1 MGLLIPEI
9 NREQERTL
17 LYRKFNMSKEL
28 KDETLKALI
37 SKENNNL
44 IIIFIFNPENTE
56 ISNE

>member
-44 IIIFIFNPENTE
+44 IIIFIFNPENIE